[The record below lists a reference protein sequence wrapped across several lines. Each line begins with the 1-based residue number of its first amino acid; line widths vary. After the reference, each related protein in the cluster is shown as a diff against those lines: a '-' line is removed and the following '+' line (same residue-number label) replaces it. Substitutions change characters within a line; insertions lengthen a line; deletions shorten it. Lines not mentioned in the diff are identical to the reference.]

1 MTTKLCRGCD
11 QFLSLDK
18 FNKKS
23 TTKDGLQFRCRPC
36 DKAYLAKWRQRN
48 LERKRQM
55 DRDYAAANRDR
66 AKAKTRAWVAQNPE
80 RKRRSDKAY
89 RDRNKEKA
97 AENGRRWRS
106 ENRERVVAVK
116 KRYSAENAEEIK
128 RRTKEWRANNKA
140 KVLASVTMRKM
151 RKRQAT
157 PPWLTKEHKLQ
168 MRRAYE
174 TAQVFSEALGEPFHV
189 DHIVPI
195 SSPVVCGLHV
205 PWNLQILRAVEN
217 IEKSNRLD

>member
-1 MTTKLCRGCD
+1 MATKLCRGCD
-11 QFLSLDK
+11 RFLPLDQ

-36 DKAYLAKWRQRN
+36 DKAYLTEWRARN

-66 AKAKTRAWVAQNPE
+66 ARRKTREWAAANPE
-80 RKRRSDKAY
+80 RKRASDKAY
-89 RDRNKEKA
+89 YDLNRDKLAGRSVTYR
-97 AENGRRWRS
+97 AENRDKIQTRKEAYQA
-106 ENRERVVAVK
+106 ENRERI
-116 KRYSAENAEEIK
+116 RQM
-128 RRTKEWRANNKA
+128 RKEWRANNKA
-140 KVLASVTMRKM
+140 KVLANVPMRKM
-151 RKRQAT
+151 RQRHAT

-174 TAQVFSEALGEPFHV
+174 TAQVFGEALGEPFHV

-205 PWNLQILRAVEN
+205 PWTLQILRAVEN